1 MFFGGS
7 TGTARA
13 SFDGPIAPTDLL
25 NLPLGLGEGGCGRPS
40 ENVALLLAGRTDNF
54 RGLIGGGGG
63 WGRDTLGLLFF
74 LLSSMRAVTLLRR
87 QRQEIKIEKTSALS
101 YSALKWFQD
110 LSPVGITL
118 LFNHYCCG
126 SQC

>member
-1 MFFGGS
+1 MHTNLVFLGGS

-40 ENVALLLAGRTDNF
+40 KNVALLLAGRTDNF

-87 QRQEIKIEKTSALS
+87 QRQEIKLENI
-101 YSALKWFQD
+101 
-110 LSPVGITL
+110 
-118 LFNHYCCG
+118 LFCTKMVSGLESCWHYFAF
-126 SQC
+126 